1 MEAQNRRYCV
11 AVAALG
17 VVLPLLVRSPSP
29 AEEALLCGGRGM
41 RGVLMLLLDLL
52 LLLTGSAG
60 FSPPSP
66 PLCLD
71 GQQLGNESWRRRR
84 TCEVGLVEPA

>member
-11 AVAALG
+11 AVAAPG
-17 VVLPLLVRSPSP
+17 VVLPLLARSPSP

-52 LLLTGSAG
+52 RILPTGSAG
-60 FSPPSP
+60 FSRPSLSSPSP
-66 PLCLD
+66 RQSAVRKRIL
-71 GQQLGNESWRRRR
+71 
-84 TCEVGLVEPA
+84 TT